1 MGSSASKATRMRR
14 KLIFPLSASLVF
26 SLFFVLFFLLLVF
39 FFKLAISCVCES
51 FILSLQNDI
60 LTTMQMD
67 YTCLEEKKQKVY
79 CKYLIYFVTQENDAK
94 TANMKS

>member
-1 MGSSASKATRMRR
+1 MIQSSVLWLDS
-14 KLIFPLSASLVF
+14 VF
-26 SLFFVLFFLLLVF
+26 QRQHCLHDLTNNNNQVIS

>member
-1 MGSSASKATRMRR
+1 
-14 KLIFPLSASLVF
+14 
-26 SLFFVLFFLLLVF
+26 
-39 FFKLAISCVCES
+39 VCES